1 MAERFIRTWKNKICK
16 YMILVSKNLYINTV
30 SKYNNTYHNTIKTN
44 PVDVKSSK
52 HIDFNKENNEEDLK
66 FKVGYRLKK
75 LKYKS
80 LFAKYYNLNWS
91 EEIFV
96 IKKIKNTVLW
106 PYILVVW
113 TVKKLWEH
121 FTKKNYKK
129 NNNNNKKE
137 FRVEKVIKR
146 KCDQPY
152 VNRKSYGNSFKSWID
167 KKIRSINEKTYS

>member
-106 PYILVVW
+106 PYFLVVW
-113 TVKKLWEH
+113 TVKRLWEH

-129 NNNNNKKE
+129 KIIIIIIIIKKNLGLKKSSRE
-137 FRVEKVIKR
+137 NVINHMLIGKVMAILLKAGLIK
-146 KCDQPY
+146 KY
-152 VNRKSYGNSFKSWID
+152 VA
-167 KKIRSINEKTYS
+167 